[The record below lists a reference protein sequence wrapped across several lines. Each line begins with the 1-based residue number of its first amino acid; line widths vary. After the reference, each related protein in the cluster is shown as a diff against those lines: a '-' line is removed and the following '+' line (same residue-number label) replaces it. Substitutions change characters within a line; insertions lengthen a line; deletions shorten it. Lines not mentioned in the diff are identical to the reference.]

1 MAGGTEL
8 LGDAAHV
15 HGVPDQRGI
24 GEQAEAAGIVHD
36 LLVVIARRYTYRTC
50 VEAQRAAY
58 ATGIPH
64 LSAAG
69 EAAIGAMTAAKD
81 DRVRGEAWRPVQ
93 ADEQVA
99 GELRVFAAAVER
111 RFGDAG
117 VRQMLRAGGRPGA
130 VIAASVSPG
139 QQSAVDRVA
148 SVTVTIKAAERAAAA
163 VAQRHA
169 ESDRQG
175 QRRGLWI

>member
-1 MAGGTEL
+1 MMAGGTEL

-15 HGVPDQRGI
+15 HGVPDQHGI

-81 DRVRGEAWRPVQ
+81 DRVR
-93 ADEQVA
+93 